1 MAFRNEVLDQRNPKL
16 ALQLEDELK
25 FIKFLMERATDAV
38 FCVAPDAQFLYLND
52 AACCLVGYSREELL
66 SMTMHD
72 VDPNFSLEVW
82 SRHWSNLKQQGSL
95 YFESFHRGEEGW
107 SFPVDITVTYLEC
120 YGREYGCIFVRDIIK
135 RKQIEVTL
143 RRVNEALE
151 SRVQKHTAQLRDA
164 NEQSCHDRAERKR
177 AEAEIEKS
185 ASLLQS
191 ILESTADGVIAISYK
206 DDIVNFNQKFVEM
219 WQLPES
225 IMSSRKHSQ
234 WLAFYRNQLK
244 DPEVFCRCVQEL
256 DSQANVKSS
265 DILELKDGRVFER
278 YSHPQQLGEQIIG
291 RVWSFRDITERK
303 RTEEELRQS
312 EAKFRTLA
320 ETTNAVIFIIQ
331 GTQFC
336 YVNSVAETITGYK
349 KEELLTHPNFCQQ
362 LKLKKCDSAH
372 KQCASSPPQ
381 YQEVKIL
388 TKSGEERWLDC
399 SFGMFEFEGKQALL
413 VTAIDI
419 TGRKQ
424 AEVENRQALEQEK
437 ERGKQRALF
446 VAMIPHKVRNWLNIV
461 SLSTSLLR
469 RHSKKWTEEKKLQY
483 LHRIQTAVE
492 QLSQSLDA
500 VLLIGKAEAG
510 KLTFEP
516 RALDLDKFCRDLVA
530 QLQLTDSSQHTFT
543 FRSLADGLSVC
554 IDEKLLQP
562 ILTNLL
568 SNASQYSSIGSTV
581 DLALSGRD
589 GEVIFQIKDVGIGI
603 PAADQQQLFEPFH
616 RGENVGDIPGAGLG
630 LAVVKK
636 LVDIHGGQIA
646 VASEIGVGTTF
657 TVTLPLSQPL

>member
-1 MAFRNEVLDQRNPKL
+1 
-16 ALQLEDELK
+16 
-25 FIKFLMERATDAV
+25 
-38 FCVAPDAQFLYLND
+38 
-52 AACCLVGYSREELL
+52 
-66 SMTMHD
+66 
-72 VDPNFSLEVW
+72 
-82 SRHWSNLKQQGSL
+82 
-95 YFESFHRGEEGW
+95 
-107 SFPVDITVTYLEC
+107 
-120 YGREYGCIFVRDIIK
+120 
-135 RKQIEVTL
+135 
-143 RRVNEALE
+143 
-151 SRVQKHTAQLRDA
+151 VQEHTAQLRDT
-164 NEQSCHDRAERKR
+164 NEQLCHDMAECKR

-206 DDIVNFNQKFVEM
+206 DDIVSFNQKFVEM

-320 ETTNAVIFIIQ
+320 ETTNVVIFIIQ

-362 LKLKKCDSAH
+362 LKLKKCDSVH

-388 TKSGEERWLDC
+388 TKSGELRWLDC
-399 SFGMFEFEGKQALL
+399 SVGMLEFEGKQALL
-413 VTAIDI
+413 VTGIDI
-419 TGRKQ
+419 TRRKQ
-424 AEVENRQALEQEK
+424 AEVEIRQALEQEK
-437 ERGKQRALF
+437 ERGEQRARF
-446 VAMIPHKVRNWLNIV
+446 VSMIPHKFRNCLNIV

-469 RHSKKWTEEKKLQY
+469 RHSQKWTEEKKLQY

-516 RALDLDKFCRDLVA
+516 RAVDLEKFCRDLVA
-530 QLQLTDSSQHTFT
+530 QLQLSDGSQHTFT
-543 FRSLADGLSVC
+543 FASLGDCLSACV
-554 IDEKLLQP
+554 DEKLLQP
-562 ILTNLL
+562 ILINLL
-568 SNASQYSSIGSTV
+568 SNASNYSSVGSTV
-581 DLALSGRD
+581 DFALSCWN
-589 GEVIFQIKDVGIGI
+589 GEVIFQINDKGIGI
-603 PAADQQQLFEPFH
+603 LAADQQHLFEPFY
-616 RGENVGDIPGAGLG
+616 RGGNVGDIPGAGLG
-630 LAVVKK
+630 LTVAKK
-636 LVDIHGGQIA
+636 LLDIHGGQIA
-646 VASEIGVGTTF
+646 VASEVGMGTTF
-657 TVTLPLSQPL
+657 TVTLPLSQSM

>member
-1 MAFRNEVLDQRNPKL
+1 
-16 ALQLEDELK
+16 
-25 FIKFLMERATDAV
+25 
-38 FCVAPDAQFLYLND
+38 
-52 AACCLVGYSREELL
+52 
-66 SMTMHD
+66 
-72 VDPNFSLEVW
+72 
-82 SRHWSNLKQQGSL
+82 
-95 YFESFHRGEEGW
+95 
-107 SFPVDITVTYLEC
+107 
-120 YGREYGCIFVRDIIK
+120 
-135 RKQIEVTL
+135 
-143 RRVNEALE
+143 
-151 SRVQKHTAQLRDA
+151 VQKHTAQLRDA

-589 GEVIFQIKDVGIGI
+589 GEVIFQIKDEGIGI